1 MISKQKVS
9 GASKSVEESH
19 SQCLLSGDDMRDAQP
34 SFKGASARARP
45 PAPAPEPKPLA
56 AHLLIASLSLSRTR
70 AGRHHGTRS
79 QDAVDGGGNRTSARL
94 YLRSLPPLPPLPNVE
109 REGRSNKNYRGN
121 EGGAGGSRRISRR
134 ASASSLPCCSS
145 GSQKNTRL
153 NNILIPETPRVAC
166 R

>member
-1 MISKQKVS
+1 MPSTARRQQNISKTLFTV
-9 GASKSVEESH
+9 V
-19 SQCLLSGDDMRDAQP
+19 
-34 SFKGASARARP
+34 
-45 PAPAPEPKPLA
+45 A
-56 AHLLIASLSLSRTR
+56 AA
-70 AGRHHGTRS
+70 A
-79 QDAVDGGGNRTSARL
+79 
-94 YLRSLPPLPPLPNVE
+94 E
-109 REGRSNKNYRGN
+109 CREGRSNKNYRGN